1 MNDTEEDDGV
11 LSASIPID
19 DIEIDIE
26 VFVDPDE
33 NTVYVKFANFED
45 LEDAEEYAT
54 YLVEKL
60 PLLLF
65 QSRTIH

>member
-1 MNDTEEDDGV
+1 MNDTEDEGV

-19 DIEIDIE
+19 DIEINIE

-33 NTVYVKFANFED
+33 NTVYVKFANFEE
-45 LEDAEEYAT
+45 LEDAEDYAT
-54 YLVEKL
+54 YLVENL

-65 QSRTIH
+65 QTKTIH